1 MTEISKSAQ
10 GRFISDSLSGSNIAF
25 NKANLGGV
33 SLPFLHY
40 GEGSEGS
47 EA

>member
-25 NKANLGGV
+25 DKANLSGV

-40 GEGSEGS
+40 GEGSEGT